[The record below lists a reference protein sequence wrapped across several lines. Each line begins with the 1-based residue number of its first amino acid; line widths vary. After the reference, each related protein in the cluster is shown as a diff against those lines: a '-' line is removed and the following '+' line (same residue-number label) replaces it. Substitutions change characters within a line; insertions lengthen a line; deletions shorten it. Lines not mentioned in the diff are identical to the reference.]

1 MAGRKHKKAK
11 HKKAERVD
19 VGRIGDVEVYF
30 EPLSFSARADDL
42 IVTKSAGDF
51 LRLLK
56 HVDDVKC
63 RCGLLS
69 VSSRNIALTFKNA
82 KGNSKFSI
90 ARIDEYADLDTD
102 YDLYGSYEPL
112 KFTLYFAVCE
122 NPKGVNYVI
131 CANADNPEELDRLV
145 YHLLDYIAPT
155 TVVDP
160 CFYDAR
166 QLEKDLEMVKGL
178 KAMITDQNVDQLI
191 KSAFPELVEA
201 LKKGLDEAEKRLM
214 EGYEQSKAKVI

>member
-1 MAGRKHKKAK
+1 MAGKKRKKV
-11 HKKAERVD
+11 ERVD
-19 VGRIGDVEVYF
+19 VGRAGDIEAYF
-30 EPLSFSARADDL
+30 GPLSFSVWADDL
-42 IVTKSAGDF
+42 IVTGSAGDF

-63 RCGLLS
+63 GCGSLS
-69 VSSRNIALTFKNA
+69 VSSRNIALTFKSA
-82 KGNSKFSI
+82 KGGSKFSI
-90 ARIDEYADLDTD
+90 ARIDEYADLDVD
-102 YDLYGSYEPL
+102 DDLYGSYEPL

-122 NPKGVNYVI
+122 NPMGVDYVI
-131 CANADNPEELDRLV
+131 CADAGNPEELDRLV

-160 CFYDAR
+160 CFYGTR

-191 KSAFPELVEA
+191 KSVFPELVEV
-201 LKKGLDEAEKRLM
+201 LKKRLDEAEKRLM
-214 EGYEQSKAKVI
+214 EVYEQSKTKVI